1 MGLVW
6 KREGGGTAVYCWVD
20 IWREG
25 NSPWRDID
33 IIMIIP
39 ITINLLIINR
49 SRFEKYQIE
58 FFATNF

>member
-6 KREGGGTAVYCWVD
+6 KRGGGAVYCWVD